1 VKTGIWMCL
10 RVETLA
16 SKEAVCASHS
26 ALLRQITAAKAAQTP
41 FRLEVASVAS
51 RRAA

>member
-41 FRLEVASVAS
+41 FRLEVAS